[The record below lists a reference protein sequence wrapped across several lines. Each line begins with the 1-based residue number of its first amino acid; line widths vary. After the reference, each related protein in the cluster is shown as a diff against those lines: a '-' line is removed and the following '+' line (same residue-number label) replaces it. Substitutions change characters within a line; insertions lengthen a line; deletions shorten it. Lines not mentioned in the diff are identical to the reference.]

1 MEVQRIDGYDGLIFL
16 RKQTDKTMMT
26 IERFSQLLEAYG
38 GEAKRWPIEEQ
49 VAMLKLLE
57 QSVEARRLQQS
68 ALTLDS
74 LLNSVQI
81 SKPSAVLRER
91 IIAQVQPLAS
101 QAQDVWQWFI
111 QLIVGTTPREHFW
124 RPAVALV
131 IPLLV
136 GIVIG
141 LNLASLPEDDNGWLE
156 EEVSLL
162 AFGLME

>member
-1 MEVQRIDGYDGLIFL
+1 MNQKNHID
-16 RKQTDKTMMT
+16 QKTIMT

-38 GEAKRWPIEEQ
+38 GKAKRWPIAEQ
-49 VAMLKLLE
+49 FAALKLLE

-68 ALTLDS
+68 ALTLDR

-81 SKPSAVLRER
+81 SPPSAALRER
-91 IIAQVQPLAS
+91 ILAQVQPLTL

-111 QLIVGTTPREHFW
+111 QLIVGTTPREHVW
-124 RPAVALV
+124 RPAVALAT
-131 IPLLV
+131 PLLL

-141 LNLASLPEDDNGWLE
+141 WLTPLPEYDNGWLE

-162 AFGLME
+162 ALGPMESLL

>member
-1 MEVQRIDGYDGLIFL
+1 MN
-16 RKQTDKTMMT
+16 KKNQTTTMT

-38 GEAKRWPIEEQ
+38 GNAKRWPIEEQ
-49 VAMLKLLE
+49 LAALNLLE

-68 ALTLDS
+68 SLTLDR

-81 SKPSAVLRER
+81 SPPSRMLQER
-91 IIAQVQPLAS
+91 ILAQVQPLTS

-111 QLIVGTTPREHFW
+111 QLIVGTTPSEHFW
-124 RPAVALV
+124 RPAVALA
-131 IPLLV
+131 IPLLL

-141 LNLASLPEDDNGWLE
+141 LNLASIPTDDNDWIE

-162 AFGLME
+162 ALDSMESLL

>member
-1 MEVQRIDGYDGLIFL
+1 MN
-16 RKQTDKTMMT
+16 KKNQTTTMT

-38 GEAKRWPIEEQ
+38 GNAKRWPIEEQ
-49 VAMLKLLE
+49 LAALNLLQ

-68 ALTLDS
+68 SLTLDR

-81 SKPSAVLRER
+81 SPPSRMLQER
-91 IIAQVQPLAS
+91 ILAQVQPLTS

-111 QLIVGTTPREHFW
+111 QLIVGTTPSEHFW
-124 RPAVALV
+124 RPAVALA
-131 IPLLV
+131 IPLLL

-141 LNLASLPEDDNGWLE
+141 LNLASIPTDDNDWIE

-162 AFGLME
+162 ALEPMESLL